1 MCQQLQE
8 QKRKSRGARKRE
20 RRAALKAAALRAE
33 DQGYGDEPPSKK
45 ARTGATRERDET
57 EGEEESSEADA
68 AAEVDIEAES
78 EKVSIQKLGRAI
90 RPLSR
95 ILQHPL
101 EYPQK
106 WVLAW
111 PMGMEKKEREAV
123 LADLADLR
131 AEPMEVVEHAVGAP
145 FEGPYCWVIFLDSQG
160 VMRAA
165 AESVDPRLHS
175 KVQKWSRKFRRRR

>member
-1 MCQQLQE
+1 MHLQTKGIPIGVDGTLVLWLPKVE
-8 QKRKSRGARKRE
+8 
-20 RRAALKAAALRAE
+20 
-33 DQGYGDEPPSKK
+33 
-45 ARTGATRERDET
+45 
-57 EGEEESSEADA
+57 EGSPG
-68 AAEVDIEAES
+68 
-78 EKVSIQKLGRAI
+78 QKLGRAI

-111 PMGMEKKEREAV
+111 PKQMAQKDRDAV

-131 AEPMEVVEHAVGAP
+131 AEPMEVVEHDVGMP
-145 FEGPYCWVIFLDSQG
+145 FEGPYCWVVFLDSQG

-175 KVQKWSRKFRRRR
+175 KVQTWSRKFRHRR

>member
-1 MCQQLQE
+1 MSDRSRKWQPAHAQLV
-8 QKRKSRGARKRE
+8 AE
-20 RRAALKAAALRAE
+20 RN
-33 DQGYGDEPPSKK
+33 P
-45 ARTGATRERDET
+45 RT
-57 EGEEESSEADA
+57 DA
-68 AAEVDIEAES
+68 
-78 EKVSIQKLGRAI
+78 
-90 RPLSR
+90 
-95 ILQHPL
+95 
-101 EYPQK
+101 
-106 WVLAW
+106 
-111 PMGMEKKEREAV
+111 EREAV